1 MPKGKRRLPFHSGM
15 RMPRPKRYVFC
26 GRNAP
31 RDGFFPQER
40 LYFTISR
47 CQECY
52 PALRARTYVRYNQCI
67 RKKRGAKGEVL
78 KKKYEFYFTIR
89 GKMLSLHQ
97 HFEAAAAAE
106 LRKALCLDQAKAH
119 GKSRRE
125 FRTSPNRRQEMFF
138 RVRAQSQLARRTDAN
153 KFPPFDI
160 FLFLFRF
167 CRNAGCG
174 KQGKAL

>member
-1 MPKGKRRLPFHSGM
+1 MCF
-15 RMPRPKRYVFC
+15 
-26 GRNAP
+26 
-31 RDGFFPQER
+31 
-40 LYFTISR
+40 
-47 CQECY
+47 
-52 PALRARTYVRYNQCI
+52 
-67 RKKRGAKGEVL
+67 
-78 KKKYEFYFTIR
+78 KKKYEFYFTFR

-125 FRTSPNRRQEMFF
+125 FKTSPNRRQEMFF
-138 RVRAQSQLARRTDAN
+138 RVRAQSQLARRIDAN
-153 KFPPFDI
+153 KFSPFDI

-174 KQGKAL
+174 KQGNAL